1 MNIEENISAFEYCL
15 FESYSVK
22 LFPYCSLFFLATF
35 LGVFPLVVLADLNLL
50 NLMVTFFLV
59 LTEEAGF
66 GGLL

>member
-50 NLMVTFFLV
+50 NLIVTFFLV
-59 LTEEAGF
+59 FEDAGF
-66 GGLL
+66 GGLLL